1 MDRSL
6 ANDESLPRGS
16 QPTAPTAPT
25 GDDVSVRG
33 WFAIYGLFLLA
44 AGLPLAVLISQHD
57 TTWQQWRAEPSAVL
71 AATSPAIK
79 LLAFAIYISLC
90 CTFLPLPTNL
100 IIAAVAMKNVAV
112 GPDVWTTTLA
122 VAAVGALAS
131 TMANLNDY
139 HLFTWL
145 LRSRRIGKLR
155 DTKLY
160 RISAG
165 WFERSPF
172 FLVMIFNI
180 LPIPVDVVRMLAS
193 TYRYPRLP
201 FAAANLVGRFIRYGV
216 IAFVTYSLGS
226 QGKWAVLALL
236 GVAVVLGAAKA
247 AQAAMRKI
255 RPAAANAGG
264 N

>member
-1 MDRSL
+1 MGRSL
-6 ANDESLPRGS
+6 ANNDSLPRGS
-16 QPTAPTAPT
+16 QPLAPPSPA

-33 WFAIYGLFLLA
+33 WFAVYGLYLLA
-44 AGLPLAVLISQHD
+44 AGLPLALLVWQQD
-57 TTWQQWRAEPSAVL
+57 TTWQQWHADPWAVL
-71 AATSPAIK
+71 AATGPAIK
-79 LLAFAIYISLC
+79 LLALAIYISLC
-90 CTFLPLPTNL
+90 CTFLPLPANG
-100 IIAAVAMKNVAV
+100 IIAAVAMKQVAV
-112 GPDVWTTTLA
+112 YPDVWRTTLA
-122 VAAVGALAS
+122 VAAVGAIAS

-160 RISAG
+160 RVSAG

-172 FLVMIFNI
+172 FLVTLFNI
-180 LPIPVDVVRMLAS
+180 LPIPVDVVRMLAT

-201 FAAANLVGRFIRYGV
+201 FAGANLVGRFIRYAV
-216 IAFVTYSLGS
+216 IAFVTYSLGN
-226 QGKWAVLALL
+226 QGPWVVLGLL

-247 AQAAMRKI
+247 APAAMRKI
-255 RPAAANAGG
+255 RPAANAAD